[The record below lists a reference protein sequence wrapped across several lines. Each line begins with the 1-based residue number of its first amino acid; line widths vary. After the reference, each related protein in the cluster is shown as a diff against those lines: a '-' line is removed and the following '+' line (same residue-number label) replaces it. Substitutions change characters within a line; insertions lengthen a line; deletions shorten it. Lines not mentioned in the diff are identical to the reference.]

1 MKKLELQNKSHKYH
15 INLENIKIK
24 ELQHEV
30 KRLEDE
36 NKNLRSCLD
45 KVKIK
50 NCNSKQSFRKGIT
63 EDSISIVSR

>member
-1 MKKLELQNKSHKYH
+1 MKKLELQNKSHRYH
-15 INLENIKIK
+15 INVEHIKIK

-36 NKNLRSCLD
+36 NKNLRSGVD
-45 KVKIK
+45 KLK
-50 NCNSKQSFRKGIT
+50 NKNHGSRQSFTKGIT